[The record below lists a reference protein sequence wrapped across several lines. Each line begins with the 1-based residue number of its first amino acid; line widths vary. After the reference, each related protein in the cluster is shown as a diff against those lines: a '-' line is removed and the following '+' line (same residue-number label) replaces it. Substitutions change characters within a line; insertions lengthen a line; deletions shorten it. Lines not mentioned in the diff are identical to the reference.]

1 MPSWP
6 VHADKPPNCPEGTFP
21 LEYVLKKGYKHWLGQ
36 AAEAR
41 SIAGLVIYL
50 AWSADTV
57 AMARLLGFREKD
69 PYWALIHILDELRLT
84 SPYLL
89 SCWASSSARRR
100 AATAGSR
107 QRATQTSLGSAS
119 RSGGSSVARAKQTRS
134 PHGGAGKAR

>member
-21 LEYVLKKGYKHWLGQ
+21 LEYVLKKGYKHWLGK

-69 PYWALIHILDELRLT
+69 PYWALIHILDELREGK
-84 SPYLL
+84 PVEVVDAED
-89 SCWASSSARRR
+89 CPHC
-100 AATAGSR
+100 AG
-107 QRATQTSLGSAS
+107 APGEPEFIA
-119 RSGGSSVARAKQTRS
+119 
-134 PHGGAGKAR
+134 P

>member
-21 LEYVLKKGYKHWLGQ
+21 LEYVLKKGYKHWLGK

-69 PYWALIHILDELRLT
+69 PYWALIHILDELREGK
-84 SPYLL
+84 PVEVVDAEDCYVH
-89 SCWASSSARRR
+89 R
-100 AATAGSR
+100 A
-107 QRATQTSLGSAS
+107 
-119 RSGGSSVARAKQTRS
+119 
-134 PHGGAGKAR
+134 GAPGEPEFIAP